1 MSHRTG
7 PLYIHH
13 IPIGLLETI
22 KESRGQVIRD
32 SMGQHV
38 RGFFIFYVFLRE
50 VQSWI
55 MNITLQLATYMYV
68 CVTLPRALT
77 YHNLQDRVATIK
89 FIATGHAGTTQPCRT
104 IALQKINNTG
114 NKLYMRGAP

>member
-1 MSHRTG
+1 MLVHITYTVVSHRTG

-22 KESRGQVIRD
+22 KENRGQVIRD

-38 RGFFIFYVFLRE
+38 RSFFIFYVFLRE

-55 MNITLQLATYMYV
+55 T
-68 CVTLPRALT
+68 
-77 YHNLQDRVATIK
+77 
-89 FIATGHAGTTQPCRT
+89 
-104 IALQKINNTG
+104 
-114 NKLYMRGAP
+114 

>member
-1 MSHRTG
+1 MRDIHVGYITYTVVSHRTG

-22 KESRGQVIRD
+22 KENRGQIIRD
-32 SMGQHV
+32 SMGRHV

-55 MNITLQLATYMYV
+55 MN
-68 CVTLPRALT
+68 
-77 YHNLQDRVATIK
+77 
-89 FIATGHAGTTQPCRT
+89 
-104 IALQKINNTG
+104 
-114 NKLYMRGAP
+114 NKL